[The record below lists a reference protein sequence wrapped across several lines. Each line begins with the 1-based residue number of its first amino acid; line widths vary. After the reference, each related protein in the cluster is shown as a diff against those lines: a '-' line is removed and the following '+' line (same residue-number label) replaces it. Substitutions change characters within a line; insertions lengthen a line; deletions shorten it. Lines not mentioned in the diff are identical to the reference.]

1 MMSSESLLALEP
13 CGQSRL
19 RDRELEL
26 GPALAKDSYIK
37 ARDSLESGVPD
48 RIPPVAPSP
57 APAHPLGSR
66 RRWGG
71 DALTPRSGHPRRGPQ
86 AAAGSS
92 PPR

>member
-19 RDRELEL
+19 WDREPQL
-26 GPALAKDSYIK
+26 GPALAKDSYIT
-37 ARDSLESGVPD
+37 ARRSPETGVPD
-48 RIPPVAPSP
+48 RDPSGRPRTRPPLICQV
-57 APAHPLGSR
+57 R
-66 RRWGG
+66 VETGG

>member
-37 ARDSLESGVPD
+37 ARDSVESGVPHRD
-48 RIPPVAPSP
+48 PSGYSLTRPPLIHWVTV
-57 APAHPLGSR
+57 R
-66 RRWGG
+66 
-71 DALTPRSGHPRRGPQ
+71 
-86 AAAGSS
+86 
-92 PPR
+92 